1 MTLPHTIESMQE
13 ALLNPDGR
21 FGTLRRVIPLSDSS
35 GMPAMRCT
43 GTAVQ
48 FEVIADGGRRLLVM
62 AAGDGVPAPHICAR
76 RAAETLSL
84 APWLVPC
91 RFLPQEVLL
100 FDSSGRASRA
110 DIFLEDIPSGAM
122 RIDDFLRLS
131 LGPSARPRLHTLL
144 EGLVALYGFLSGLG
158 AVHGTIDGNSLYV
171 TADGTPRLA
180 GYPYS
185 PTDNRHSD
193 ARALLRTALSAFIA
207 LCEPS
212 RWPDLRRELR
222 RDDTLD
228 EMTLQAEFDG
238 DTSLAQTLRILR
250 GTGNPDDGTVV
261 RLLEGIARDTCRP
274 LPLLA
279 ALRGI
284 RSEEAPT
291 VRPTRA
297 TAPAQLPRAGRT
309 VDFRSCSF
317 VGKPCDTVVRYRQG
331 EAWGFAD
338 IAGNIIADRLD
349 GADDFYEGRAAALS
363 STGWGLLDRGGQW
376 RIAPVH
382 EALRWHGPENV
393 AAVADGGRWMLLDR
407 CGEQLSDAAYDAIGE
422 PSEGLFPVRR
432 GGRCGF
438 IDAAG
443 HPVTELRFDETGPF
457 RDGSA
462 EVRRGSRTYRIG
474 HDGRMKK

>member
-1 MTLPHTIESMQE
+1 MPHTIESMQE

-21 FGTLRRVIPLSDSS
+21 FGTLRRVIPLYDAT

-43 GTAVQ
+43 GPAVQ
-48 FEVIADGGRRLLVM
+48 FEVLADGGRRLLVM
-62 AAGDGVPAPHICAR
+62 AAGDETPAPHICAR

-100 FDSSGRASRA
+100 FDASGRASRA
-110 DIFLEDIPSGAM
+110 DVFLEEIPAGAR

-131 LGPSARPRLHTLL
+131 LGPAARPRLRALL
-144 EGLVALYGFLSGLG
+144 EGLAALYGFMSDHS
-158 AVHGTIDGNSLYV
+158 AVHGSIDGSTLYV
-171 TADGTPRLA
+171 TTDGAPRLA

-185 PTDNRHSD
+185 PADARHSD
-193 ARALLRTALSAFIA
+193 ARAILRTAVSAFIA
-207 LCEPS
+207 LCEPT

-222 RDDTLD
+222 RHDTLG

-238 DTSLAQTLRILR
+238 DTALAETLRTLR
-250 GTGNPDDGTVV
+250 GERNPDDDTVI
-261 RLLEGIARDTCRP
+261 RLLDGIAGDTCRP
-274 LPLLA
+274 LPLMT
-279 ALRGI
+279 ALRSV
-284 RSEEAPT
+284 RSGEAPT
-291 VRPTRA
+291 VRPA
-297 TAPAQLPRAGRT
+297 TVAAPAPLPRAGRT

-317 VGKPCDTVVRYRQG
+317 VGKPCDTVVRYRRG

-363 STGWGLLDRGGQW
+363 STGWGLLDRGGEW

-382 EALRWHGPENV
+382 EALRWHGPENA

-407 CGEQLSDAAYDAIGE
+407 CGGQLTDAAYDAIGE
-422 PSEGLFPVRR
+422 PSEGLFQVRR

-438 IDAAG
+438 IDALG
-443 HPVTELRFDETGPF
+443 RPVTDLRFDETGPF
-457 RDGSA
+457 RDGIA
-462 EVRRGSRTYRIG
+462 EVRRGRRTYRIG
-474 HDGRMKK
+474 RDGRMKK

>member
-1 MTLPHTIESMQE
+1 MQE
-13 ALLNPDGR
+13 ALLNPDDR
-21 FGTLRRVIPLSDSS
+21 FGTLRRVIPLSDAS

-62 AAGDGVPAPHICAR
+62 AADGGTPAPHACAR

-100 FDSSGRASRA
+100 FDAAGRSSRA
-110 DIFLEDIPSGAM
+110 DVFLEDIPSGAM
-122 RIDDFLRLS
+122 RVDDFLRLS
-131 LGPSARPRLHTLL
+131 LGPAARPRLRALL
-144 EGLVALYGFLSGLG
+144 EGLAALYGFLSDHG
-158 AVHGTIDGNSLYV
+158 AVHGSIDGNSLYV
-171 TADGTPRLA
+171 TRDGAPKLA

-185 PTDNRHSD
+185 PTANRHSD
-193 ARALLRTALSAFIA
+193 ARAILRTTVSAFIA
-207 LCEPS
+207 LCEPT

-222 RDDTLD
+222 QHDTLG

-238 DTSLAQTLRILR
+238 DTALAETLRILR
-250 GTGNPDDGTVV
+250 GGRNPDNGTVI
-261 RLLEGIARDTCRP
+261 RLLDGIAGDTCRP
-274 LPLLA
+274 LPLMA
-279 ALRGI
+279 ALRGV
-284 RSEEAPT
+284 RSGEAPT
-291 VRPTRA
+291 VRPTTV
-297 TAPAQLPRAGRT
+297 TAPVPLPLAGRA

-317 VGKPCDTVVRYRQG
+317 AGKPCDTVVRYRHG
-331 EAWGFAD
+331 AAWGFAD

-349 GADDFYEGRAAALS
+349 GAGDFYEGRAAALA
-363 STGWGLLDRGGQW
+363 STGWGLLDRSGQW
-376 RIAPVH
+376 RIAPIH
-382 EALRWHGPENV
+382 DALRWHGPENV

-443 HPVTELRFDETGPF
+443 HPVTDLRFDETGPF

-462 EVRRGSRTYRIG
+462 EVRRGRRTYRIG
-474 HDGRMKK
+474 RDGRMKK